1 MNFEPV
7 LLEASLRA
15 VLRWLS
21 LALGAVV
28 EWHELLLKLAC
39 VSSHV
44 AASVEVSIALML
56 KDLLQRTHFVLALA
70 DVDDLVV
77 GWSWDL
83 AFAIALLSFV
93 VRRSIV

>member
-7 LLEASLRA
+7 LLEASLGA

-28 EWHELLLKLAC
+28 EWHELLLKLTG

-56 KDLLQRTHFVLALA
+56 QYFLQRAHFVLALA

-77 GWSWDL
+77 GWSWDM
-83 AFAIALLSFV
+83 AFAVALRSFV
-93 VRRSIV
+93 VRRSVI